1 MSNIK
6 TVDTD
11 NMGPILREPLVH
23 FVVIGA
29 LLFAAFGYLNPEPAE
44 VPNKIVVTTS
54 DIEVLEQAFQSNW
67 RRPPNDAERAAI
79 IDAHVRQEVLVREAE
94 GLGLDR
100 NDAIIRQRL
109 QQKMDFLLS
118 SGANAVVPTDEE
130 LETFLN
136 ENSDRYLVSG
146 KMAFEQVYLGQRATA
161 DIVTATLTSLNAGTD
176 RNTIG
181 ERTLL
186 PGEVPLSTDVA
197 IDGTFGTSFAAT
209 LAGQPIGTWTGPVQS
224 GYGIHVVR
232 VIEQTPARQPA
243 LAEVRDML
251 ESEWR
256 AERAEELSDAIYED
270 LRERYTIEI
279 QMSGT

>member
-1 MSNIK
+1 
-6 TVDTD
+6 
-11 NMGPILREPLVH
+11 MGPILREPLVH

-44 VPNKIVVTTS
+44 VPDRIVVTTS

-79 IDAHVRQEVLVREAE
+79 IDAHIRQEVLVREAE

-136 ENSDRYLVSG
+136 ENSDRYLLSG
-146 KMAFEQVYLGQRATA
+146 KTAFEQVYLGQSTTEGAVA
-161 DIVTATLTSLNAGTD
+161 ATLASLNAGTD
-176 RNTIG
+176 RNIVG

-186 PGEVPLSTDVA
+186 PGEVPLSTEGA
-197 IDGTFGTSFAAT
+197 IDGTFGSNFAAT
-209 LAGQPIGTWTGPVQS
+209 LADQPIGAWTGPVQS
-224 GYGIHVVR
+224 GYGIHLVR

-243 LAEVRDML
+243 LSEVRDMV
-251 ESEWR
+251 EAEWR
-256 AERAEELSDAIYED
+256 EARAEELSDAIYED
-270 LRERYTIEI
+270 LRERYTIEV
-279 QMSGT
+279 QKSGT